1 MKNRTLAA
9 LMVIALAAGFAL
21 AQPGPGAAAPAPAA
35 NTRAPMAR
43 GMQGMQGMQGMMS
56 ESAIP
61 DLTPDQLDKMDAL
74 RTAQLKVMLPLR
86 TDLQV
91 KEIELAALWRA
102 DQPDANKIIAKV
114 KEIGDI
120 REKMEV
126 ARINHMFDCRKL
138 MTPEQLKAMK
148 KMGMGRGMMGR
159 GMGRGMRGMMGG
171 CPMGGEGRGMMGEN
185 QSDDPPGSMMG
196 QGGQQGCPCGDM
208 H

>member
-1 MKNRTLAA
+1 MI
-9 LMVIALAAGFAL
+9 IALAAGFAL
-21 AQPGPGAAAPAPAA
+21 AQPGPGAVAPAPAGKA
-35 NTRAPMAR
+35 QAPTTC
-43 GMQGMQGMQGMMS
+43 GMQGMQGMPGMQGMAAMM
-56 ESAIP
+56 P

-114 KEIGDI
+114 KEIGDV

-159 GMGRGMRGMMGG
+159 GKGRGMRGQMGG
-171 CPMGGEGRGMMGEN
+171 DDLGGPQG
-185 QSDDPPGSMMG
+185 PMG
-196 QGGQQGCPCGDM
+196 QGGQQCCPGCNM